1 MLGPESGSLNK
12 PPCPFPL
19 PPPEAACHGEVV
31 LEQLKHHHPMKCMST
46 SKIPKWNAPHS
57 RQASAL
63 PSVFTK
69 SRRRKAVF
77 RCTNGTSYSEEMET
91 ATECG
96 CANCLL

>member
-1 MLGPESGSLNK
+1 MVDETTDVSNVAQLAL
-12 PPCPFPL
+12 
-19 PPPEAACHGEVV
+19 V
-31 LEQLKHHHPMKCMST
+31 LRYVTDTARSPT
-46 SKIPKWNAPHS
+46 WTAPHS

-77 RCTNGTSYSEEMET
+77 RCTNGTSYSEEMEK

>member
-1 MLGPESGSLNK
+1 RSP
-12 PPCPFPL
+12 
-19 PPPEAACHGEVV
+19 
-31 LEQLKHHHPMKCMST
+31 T
-46 SKIPKWNAPHS
+46 WTAPHS

-63 PSVFTK
+63 PSVSTK

-77 RCTNGTSYSEEMET
+77 RCTNGTSYSEEMEK